1 MSNHDECATVQS
13 VLVAILMPF
22 IDLEERASRENHGS
36 LMFNYLKEVETI
48 LEKVNS
54 SFEEALNE
62 VTSSFE
68 KAVAKLKE
76 VTSTSAVQT
85 MSASVLVEDPAKIEN
100 SLEIAHRVASSERNW
115 RLWAKSIPLRD
126 TEDDLRFDP
135 EHRKPHDNLGYKKT
149 FTDAIRDWA
158 QTIQDERFEPEGS
171 NNESFSELLRTLVHA
186 WHLITK
192 STGKGEKEFS
202 TRRGSDLLIE
212 LAFEIRTEGQHDVLF
227 EQEVVLPLPRE
238 AITFQIPTVTA
249 DAIIVKNLSPA
260 WQILLHGK
268 ESRLKKSTERHR
280 FHWTCKTIG
289 PITVPTFVV
298 ESKLREQI
306 PALNQLAMYFAG
318 LQHQR
323 RAICLPN
330 KFVYGATVVEGELTL
345 FASKWAN
352 VPGADE
358 GDTQP
363 TTFTPGFKWNLTRPS
378 EFIECFLFLCSLS
391 DRIHSDFEEDMR
403 NMDKASIGQA
413 VETNLGLPSWR
424 PLELTSHKRKMLD
437 DDSDDDSDDEMID
450 TESEG

>member
-1 MSNHDECATVQS
+1 MSNHDEGTVSPSKPELRGVAENNEPEEPATFMFNRQRIS
-13 VLVAILMPF
+13 S
-22 IDLEERASRENHGS
+22 LEEAEAKI
-36 LMFNYLKEVETI
+36 KEIT
-48 LEKVNS
+48 L
-54 SFEEALNE
+54 
-62 VTSSFE
+62 
-68 KAVAKLKE
+68 
-76 VTSTSAVQT
+76 TSAVPT
-85 MSASVLVEDPAKIEN
+85 MSAPT
-100 SLEIAHRVASSERNW
+100 VASSEVDWRSWTESIALRNPEDN
-115 RLWAKSIPLRD
+115 LSSHPELKTVCEELKSI
-126 TEDDLRFDP
+126 
-135 EHRKPHDNLGYKKT
+135 RKSVKYPRVLQNMTSHDNLGYKKT

-158 QTIQDERFEPEGS
+158 QTIQDERFEPKDS
-171 NNESFSELLRTLVHA
+171 NDDLFSELLRTLVHA
-186 WHLITK
+186 WHLIEK

-238 AITFQIPTVTA
+238 AIAFRVPTATA
-249 DAIIVKNLSPA
+249 DTIIVKKLSSE
-260 WQILLHGK
+260 WEILLQEK
-268 ESRLKKSTERHR
+268 VIRLKKSTERHR

-391 DRIHSDFEEDMR
+391 DRIHLDFEEDMR
-403 NMDKASIGQA
+403 NMDKVSIGQA
-413 VETNLGLPSWR
+413 E
-424 PLELTSHKRKMLD
+424 D
-437 DDSDDDSDDEMID
+437 A
-450 TESEG
+450 